1 MKREVIV
8 MTGRKLTKQERRDF
22 KKRNPGKR
30 LCFRLR
36 FPNFPL
42 YLSMIAVVIAVLEVM
57 ALLLK

>member
-1 MKREVIV
+1 MRDVIV
-8 MTGRKLTKQERRDF
+8 MTDRNLTRQERKEF

-42 YLSMIAVVIAVLEVM
+42 YLSLVALIIAVLGALV
-57 ALLLK
+57 LLLK